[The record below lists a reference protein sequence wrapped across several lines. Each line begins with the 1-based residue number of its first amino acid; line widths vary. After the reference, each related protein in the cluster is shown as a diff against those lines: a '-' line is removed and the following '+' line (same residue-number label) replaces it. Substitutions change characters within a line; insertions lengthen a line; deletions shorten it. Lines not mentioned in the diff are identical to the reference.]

1 MKRGKKMKS
10 AEKGEEND
18 KVKAW
23 QRKRDAQ
30 SENGKVHIITHLHPG
45 RDGMARVHLHAG
57 IADTFRR
64 TGNRRDVDS
73 RGAVVRDGLFKLQR
87 RR

>member
-10 AEKGEEND
+10 AEKREEND
-18 KVKAW
+18 KVKAR

-30 SENGKVHIITHLHPG
+30 SENGKVHIIAHLHPC
-45 RDGMARVHLHAG
+45 RDCMACVHMHTG

-64 TGNRRDVDS
+64 TGNRRDVGG
-73 RGAVVRDGLFKLQR
+73 RGAVVRDGLFKL
-87 RR
+87 